1 MDFKEYNKESSKEL
15 FYPHSIAEGVS
26 IAPLYL
32 ALGIN
37 GEAGEVGEKVKKVYR
52 DSGGVFTPE
61 SILEIKKEIGDVL
74 WYLNRL
80 SEELGF
86 SLEEAS
92 KLNIIKLQDRINRE
106 KLKGSGDNR

>member
-15 FYPHSIAEGVS
+15 FYPHSIPEGIS
-26 IAPLYL
+26 ISPLYL

-37 GEAGEVGEKVKKVYR
+37 GEAGEIGEKVKKVYR
-52 DSGGVFTPE
+52 DSKGVFTPE
-61 SILEIKKEIGDVL
+61 AILEIKKEVGDVL

-92 KLNIIKLQDRINRE
+92 ELNITKLQDRINRE

>member
-1 MDFKEYNKESSKEL
+1 MDFKEYNRESSKEL
-15 FYPHSIAEGVS
+15 FYPHKMGEVN

-32 ALGIN
+32 GLGVC
-37 GEAGEVGEKVKKVYR
+37 GEGGELAEKIKKVYR
-52 DSGGVFTPE
+52 DQHGVFTPE
-61 SILEIKKEIGDVL
+61 AILEIKKEVGDVL
-74 WYLNRL
+74 WYLNRV

-92 KLNIIKLQDRINRE
+92 KLNIIKLQDRIKRE